1 MRELPTYTPD
11 FEEYIRQGE
20 PGKKERA
27 QIWRTAIGLQQVDGL
42 CISDYMKELVRR
54 NIEGE
59 LSMAEVRKLI
69 DEHYKGIRP
78 KRKPRNDYYGY
89 VRCSK
94 EFTTSFEEHIQ
105 RHKANVGIKGD
116 NVGINVG
123 NVTGNTQNVT
133 VNVTEN
139 GIGNA
144 QDVIENVGKST
155 LKSTLKSA
163 LKGTRKNIVDIIA
176 QDPNVTIPQ
185 VAEQLGKHVR
195 GIAKHFGNLQAEG
208 YIRRVGAD
216 KGGHWEVLP
225 PQVPPQ
231 APPQVH

>member
-27 QIWRTAIGLQQVDGL
+27 QIWRTAIGLQQVKGL
-42 CISDYMKELVRR
+42 TISDYMKDLVCR

-59 LSMAEVRKLI
+59 ISMDEVRKLI
-69 DEHYKGIRP
+69 DEHYKGTRP

-89 VRCSK
+89 TRCSK

-105 RHKANVGIKGD
+105 RHKANVGI
-116 NVGINVG
+116 NVG
-123 NVTGNTQNVT
+123 NVTENTL
-133 VNVTEN
+133 NVTEN
-139 GIGNA
+139 TRNVTENVGINGT
-144 QDVIENVGKST
+144 DVGKST
-155 LKSTLKSA
+155 LKSTWKSTWKGT
-163 LKGTRKNIVDIIA
+163 LKGTRKSIVDIIS

-195 GIAKHFGNLQAEG
+195 GIAKHFANLQAEG

-216 KGGHWEVLP
+216 NGGHWEVLP

-231 APPQVH
+231 V

>member
-139 GIGNA
+139 
-144 QDVIENVGKST
+144 VK
-155 LKSTLKSA
+155 
-163 LKGTRKNIVDIIA
+163 
-176 QDPNVTIPQ
+176 NVTVNVTVKLSDRQRQLLKLI
-185 VAEQLGKHVR
+185 AEYPFITTTIMSQKLNVS
-195 GIAKHFGNLQAEG
+195 LMT
-208 YIRRVGAD
+208 IRRDIEKMSHLVHHVGAD
-216 KGGHWEVLP
+216 KNGHWEVLPPQAP

>member
-105 RHKANVGIKGD
+105 RHKANG
-116 NVGINVG
+116 GINVG
-123 NVTGNTQNVT
+123 NVTE
-133 VNVTEN
+133 NVTEN
-139 GIGNA
+139 TRNVTEN
-144 QDVIENVGKST
+144 VIENVGKST

-163 LKGTRKNIVDIIA
+163 LKGTRKSIVDIIS

-185 VAEQLGKHVR
+185 VAEKLGKHVR

-216 KGGHWEVLP
+216 KNGHWEVLP
-225 PQVPPQ
+225 PQ
-231 APPQVH
+231 APPQVPPQV